1 MVQGLGLLGVGLMMI
16 HSQFRTGLMMLLEL
30 QASLDSYYIKIVEA
44 KAKAIMCINHTSMT
58 GESKG
63 ELEKKASRLP
73 TTSSHRAMKD
83 SGVKT
88 AL

>member
-44 KAKAIMCINHTSMT
+44 KAKAIMCFNHI
-58 GESKG
+58 
-63 ELEKKASRLP
+63 
-73 TTSSHRAMKD
+73 HQ
-83 SGVKT
+83 
-88 AL
+88 